1 MLLKCYYMINVNV
14 IYDRKHRRELEVS
27 VYSAGHRRYLALGIR
42 LPEGAK
48 FGNGVVNGCLDAA
61 EINNAIAAAVK
72 SLRQQHEEGV
82 ELCDLTLRQRRS
94 EVDVAGWMEQY
105 IYKKYAKE
113 SSRRLY
119 DYGVRALRTAG
130 MRYADDFTAA
140 RARKFV
146 ETIMSRPRSA
156 VYNSHTCQLAHILV
170 RAAVRAGVLGKDCF
184 EGVHIQSGRPRE
196 IEYLT
201 EEEVHRVEAV
211 QLQEGSQRAKARD
224 MFLFACYTGL
234 AYIDLIRC
242 DVRDVRTIAGA
253 RCITGQRQKTG
264 QPYLIKLSDKAYT
277 ILCRYGSLRLMTCS
291 SANAVLSRCK
301 GGASPCV
308 AELAGVDKRMTMH
321 VGRHTFATIA
331 LSRGVPIEVVS
342 KMLAHASV
350 KTTEIY
356 AKVIPQRVMD
366 AYDLIDRVLN
376 QNNEN
381 SKR

>member
-1 MLLKCYYMINVNV
+1 MININV
-14 IYDRKHRRELEVS
+14 VYNRKHRRELEVS
-27 VYSAGHRRYLALGIR
+27 AYCAGRRRYLALGIR

-61 EINNAIAAAVK
+61 EINNAIAAAVR
-72 SLRQQHEEGV
+72 SLRRQAEEGV

-94 EVDVAGWMEQY
+94 EVDVAGWIEAH
-105 IYKKYAKE
+105 IYNKYTKD

-119 DYGVRALRTAG
+119 MYALKELRAAG
-130 MRYADDFTAA
+130 FIMQDDFTPA
-140 RARKFV
+140 RARRFV
-146 ETIMSRPRSA
+146 AALQGRPRSA
-156 VYNSHTCQLAHILV
+156 VYNSHVCQLAHILV
-170 RAAVRAGVLGKDCF
+170 RAAVRAGVLASDCF
-184 EGVHIQSGRPRE
+184 DGVRIAAARPRE

-201 EEEVHRVEAV
+201 EEEVRRVEAV
-211 QLQEGSQRAKARD
+211 PLRAGSQHAKARD

-242 DVRDVRTIAGA
+242 DVKDVKVIAGA
-253 RCITGQRQKTG
+253 RCITGRRQKTG
-264 QPYLIKLSDKAYT
+264 QLYLIKLGDKANA
-277 ILCRYGSLRLMTCS
+277 ILCRYGSMRLMNCT
-291 SANAVLSRCK
+291 SADEVLARSKRET
-301 GGASPCV
+301 SPSV

-366 AYDLIDRVLN
+366 AYDLINNVLG
-376 QNNEN
+376 EN
-381 SKR
+381 TKNGNVKQC

>member
-1 MLLKCYYMINVNV
+1 MINVNV
-14 IYDRKHRRELEVS
+14 IYNRKHRRELEVS

-42 LPEGAK
+42 LPEGTK

-61 EINNAIAAAVK
+61 EINNAIAVAVR
-72 SLRQQHEEGV
+72 SLRRQHEEGV

-94 EVDVAGWMEQY
+94 EVDVAGWIETY
-105 IYKKYAKE
+105 IYNKYTKE
-113 SSRRLY
+113 SSRKLY
-119 DYGVRALRTAG
+119 MYALKELRAAG
-130 MRYADDFTAA
+130 FVYQDDFTPA

-146 ETIMSRPRSA
+146 ATLQSRPRSS
-156 VYNSHTCQLAHILV
+156 VYNCQMCRLAHILV

-184 EGVHIQSGRPRE
+184 EGVHIEAGRPRE

-201 EEEVHRVEAV
+201 EEEVRRVEAV
-211 QLQEGSQRAKARD
+211 PLRAGSQHAKARD

-234 AYIDLIRC
+234 AYADIIRC
-242 DVRDVRTIAGA
+242 SVKDVRVIAGA
-253 RCITGQRQKTG
+253 RCIAGRRQKTG
-264 QPYLIKLSDKAYT
+264 QPYLVKLSDKAYA
-277 ILCRYGSLRLMTCS
+277 ILCRYDSLRLMNCS
-291 SANAVLSRCK
+291 SADEVLARSKRET
-301 GGASPCV
+301 SPSV

-366 AYDLIDRVLN
+366 AYDLI
-376 QNNEN
+376 NNALEEN
-381 SKR
+381 TKNGNVKQS